1 VRAGISKRMTAPP
14 PRTSG
19 FIDPCI
25 PTRAHKVPAGPDWVH
40 EIKHDGYRLKVRR
53 AGDAVRLFTWRGYD
67 WSGRYP
73 AITLTAMQ
81 LRADSFTRDGRPA
94 SAGRMASRPR
104 RSAPPWH
111 RQRRHA
117 VRLRALGLDG
127 EDLRGPAARRP
138 QEAPSEGTGAN
149 ARRPR
154 LASVL

>member
-81 LRADSFTRDGRPA
+81 LRADSFTRDGEACVCRPDGVA
-94 SAGRMASRPR
+94 SSTLCTAVAPSATPCRTPSTSWARWRGSPRPC
-104 RSAPPWH
+104 RSAT
-111 RQRRHA
+111 
-117 VRLRALGLDG
+117 
-127 EDLRGPAARRP
+127 ARS
-138 QEAPSEGTGAN
+138 A
-149 ARRPR
+149 
-154 LASVL
+154 